1 MFFFFAWWNRYKLY
15 HDFICVDSVPI
26 FVAYLSKEI
35 HSSQRCFSDFLEWL
49 IWESFGISISVLLQ
63 VAILNPSKSKVL
75 EAKFCIFANCPTNSP
90 LFDSGKTGPRP
101 RFCGQQKQ
109 HSLLRRASKVVRCV
123 KMAWS
128 CWSCTSHA
136 WAASRSSHKANA
148 WDHGWDG
155 DEKKCNFMVISWN
168 WTWGLNGST
177 NKNGGLMGFDAI

>member
-101 RFCGQQKQ
+101 QFLWPTKTTLTPPPGLKGGEVREDGLKLLELYLSRLGSKQ
-109 HSLLRRASKVVRCV
+109 VLTQGKRMRPWMGWWWKKVQF
-123 KMAWS
+123 
-128 CWSCTSHA
+128 
-136 WAASRSSHKANA
+136 
-148 WDHGWDG
+148 HGD
-155 DEKKCNFMVISWN
+155 FME
-168 WTWGLNGST
+168 LN
-177 NKNGGLMGFDAI
+177 MGA